1 MPCCRPST
9 RSLVARIEHV
19 ALWTRDVERL
29 QDFYVRHFG
38 ARAGAPYR
46 NPAKGFDS
54 CFLEFEGGARLEIM
68 RTTQLELADAPP
80 GAQRRGL
87 THIAVGVGSEARVDA
102 LTSELRAAG
111 FGVVE
116 DPRRT
121 GDGYYESVV
130 LDPDGNR
137 IEITV

>member
-1 MPCCRPST
+1 M
-9 RSLVARIEHV
+9 ARLEHV
-19 ALWTRDVERL
+19 ALWTRDMERL
-29 QDFYVRHFG
+29 MDFYVRHFG
-38 ARAGAPYR
+38 ARAGEPYR

-80 GAQRRGL
+80 GAQRSGL
-87 THIAVGVGSEARVDA
+87 THIALGVGSEAQVDA
-102 LTSELRAAG
+102 LTSELRTAG
-111 FGVVE
+111 MRVV
-116 DPRRT
+116 DGPRRT

-137 IEITV
+137 LEITV

>member
-1 MPCCRPST
+1 M
-9 RSLVARIEHV
+9 ARIEHV

-29 QDFYVRHFG
+29 RDFYVRHFG
-38 ARAGAPYR
+38 ARAGEPYR
-46 NPAKGFDS
+46 NPARGFDS

-68 RTTQLELADAPP
+68 RTRQLELAEARP
-80 GAQRRGL
+80 GAQRHGL
-87 THIAVGVGSEARVDA
+87 THIAVGVGSEARVDS
-102 LTSELRAAG
+102 LTGELRAAG
-111 FGVVE
+111 FPVV
-116 DPRRT
+116 DGPRRT